1 MTSGNRDEASPG
13 ALDPQ
18 DAYLFAEGTHERAW
32 QFLGAH
38 LREIGGLRGVL
49 FVVWAPEASRVAVVG
64 DFNAWDAHAHPM
76 HRHPGSGL
84 WEIFVPGA
92 NAGEHYK
99 FAIRAASGAELPL
112 KTDPYARFL
121 QSPGADASIVS
132 EPGSHQWGDAEW
144 MRTRGAR
151 QRRDAPVCIYEL
163 HAGSWRRHADGRV
176 LSYRELAAALIPY
189 VCHMGFTH
197 IELLPVT
204 EHPFDGSWGYQPVGM
219 YAPTSRFG
227 TPDDF
232 RFFVDACHQ
241 AGIGV
246 LLDWVPAHFPSDP
259 HGLARFDGSCL
270 YEHEDPRK
278 GLHRD
283 WNTLI
288 FNYGRN
294 EVASFLL
301 SNALFWL
308 GEFHLDGLRVDAV
321 ASMLY
326 LDYSREPGDW
336 IPNAQGGN
344 HNLEAVAFLQRL
356 NERLYRNFPD
366 CLSLAEE
373 STAWPGVSRPT
384 SSGGL
389 GFGYKWNMGWMN
401 DTLRYMAQDPVHRRF
416 HHDAMRFGLV
426 YAFSENFVLPL
437 SHDEVVHGKGS
448 LIGKMPGDEWQRH
461 ANLRAYLGFMWTH
474 PGKKLLF
481 MGGEFAQEREWSHE
495 RALDW
500 HLCERPLHAG
510 LQRLVR
516 DLNTLYRELPALHA
530 QDCEAGGF
538 EWVEAD
544 DAAHSVYAFLRH
556 GGGGHCLVVCNFTPV
571 PREAYRLGVPA
582 SGFYRERL
590 NTDSTLYGGSNAGNV
605 GGVQAQALASHGREH
620 SVLLHLPPLST
631 LVLVIEGGRDA
642 P

>member
-1 MTSGNRDEASPG
+1 MTSARPEQTATS

-18 DAYLFAEGTHERAW
+18 DVYLFAEGTHERAW

-38 LREIGGLRGVL
+38 LREIDGVPGVL
-49 FVVWAPEASRVAVVG
+49 FVVWAPEASSVAVVG
-64 DFNAWDAHAHPM
+64 DFNGWDLAAHPM
-76 HRHPGSGL
+76 RPHGQSGL
-84 WEIFVPGA
+84 WEIFVPGVRS
-92 NAGEHYK
+92 GQHYK
-99 FAIRAASGAELPL
+99 FAIRARNGESLPL

-132 EPGSHQWGDAEW
+132 ESGSHTWGDAEW
-144 MRTRGAR
+144 MRTRAAR
-151 QRRDAPVCIYEL
+151 QSRDAPISIYEV
-163 HAGSWRRHADGRV
+163 HAGSWRRHADGRM
-176 LSYRELAAALIPY
+176 LSYRELAAELVPY
-189 VCHMGFTH
+189 VREMGFTH
-197 IELLPVT
+197 IELLPIT

-227 TPDDF
+227 GPDDF
-232 RFFVDACHQ
+232 RFFIDCCHQ

-246 LLDWVPAHFPSDP
+246 LLDWVPAHFPSDA

-270 YEHEDPRK
+270 YEHEDPRQ
-278 GLHRD
+278 GFHRD

-294 EVASFLL
+294 EVISYLL
-301 SNALFWL
+301 SNALFWI

-326 LDYSREPGDW
+326 LDYSRGPGDW

-344 HNLEAVAFLQRL
+344 QNLEAIAFLQRL
-356 NERLYRNFPD
+356 NERIYRNFPD
-366 CLSLAEE
+366 CLSIAEE
-373 STAWPGVSRPT
+373 STAWPGVSHRT
-384 SSGGL
+384 SAGGL

-416 HHDAMRFGLV
+416 HHDAMRFGVV

-437 SHDEVVHGKGS
+437 SHDEMVHGKGS

-481 MGGEFAQEREWSHE
+481 MGAEFAQLREWSHE

-500 HLCERPLHAG
+500 HLLEASLHAG
-510 LQRLVR
+510 TQRLVR

-530 QDCEAGGF
+530 QDCETGGF
-538 EWVEAD
+538 EWVQAD

-590 NTDSTLYGGSNAGNV
+590 NTDSALYGGSNAGNV
-605 GGVQAQALASHGREH
+605 GGVQAQAMASHGRAH

-631 LVLVIEGGRDA
+631 LVLVGGEH
-642 P
+642 

>member
-1 MTSGNRDEASPG
+1 MTSARPEQTATS

-18 DAYLFAEGTHERAW
+18 DVYLFAEGTHERAW

-38 LREIGGLRGVL
+38 LREIDGVPGVL

-64 DFNAWDAHAHPM
+64 DFNGWDLAAHPM
-76 HRHPGSGL
+76 RAHGQSGL
-84 WEIFVPGA
+84 WESFVPGVRS
-92 NAGEHYK
+92 GEHYK
-99 FAIRAASGAELPL
+99 FAIRARDGETLPL

-132 EPGSHQWGDAEW
+132 ESGSHTWGDAEW
-144 MRTRGAR
+144 MRTRSAR
-151 QRRDAPVCIYEL
+151 HSRDAPISIYEV
-163 HAGSWRRHADGRV
+163 HAGSWRRHADGRM
-176 LSYRELAAALIPY
+176 LSYRELAAELVPY
-189 VCHMGFTH
+189 VCEMGFTH
-197 IELLPVT
+197 IELLPIT

-219 YAPTSRFG
+219 YAATSRFG
-227 TPDDF
+227 GPDDF
-232 RFFVDACHQ
+232 RFFIDCCHQ

-246 LLDWVPAHFPSDP
+246 LLDWVPAHFPSDA

-278 GLHRD
+278 GFHRD

-294 EVASFLL
+294 EVISYLL

-326 LDYSREPGDW
+326 LDYSRGPGDW

-344 HNLEAVAFLQRL
+344 QNLEAIAFLQRL
-356 NERLYRNFPD
+356 NERIYRNFPD
-366 CLSLAEE
+366 CLSVAEE
-373 STAWPGVSRPT
+373 STAWPGVSMPT
-384 SSGGL
+384 SAGGL

-416 HHDAMRFGLV
+416 HHDAMRFGVV
-426 YAFSENFVLPL
+426 YAFSENFILPL
-437 SHDEVVHGKGS
+437 SHDEMVHGKGS

-461 ANLRAYLGFMWTH
+461 ANLRAYVGFMWAH

-500 HLCERPLHAG
+500 HLLDKPPHAG
-510 LQRLVR
+510 MQRLVR

-530 QDCEAGGF
+530 QDCEVGGF

-590 NTDSTLYGGSNAGNV
+590 NTDSALYGGSNTGNV
-605 GGVQAQALASHGREH
+605 GGVKAQAVASHGRAH

-631 LVLVIEGGRDA
+631 LVLIGGER
-642 P
+642 

>member
-1 MTSGNRDEASPG
+1 MTSARPEQTATS

-18 DAYLFAEGTHERAW
+18 DVYLFAEGTHERAW

-38 LREIGGLRGVL
+38 LREIDGVPGVL

-64 DFNAWDAHAHPM
+64 DFNGWDLAAHPM
-76 HRHPGSGL
+76 RAHGQTGL
-84 WEIFVPGA
+84 WEIFVPGVRS
-92 NAGEHYK
+92 GEHYK
-99 FAIRAASGAELPL
+99 FAIRARSGESLPL

-132 EPGSHQWGDAEW
+132 ESGSHTWCDAEW
-144 MRTRGAR
+144 MRTRAAR
-151 QRRDAPVCIYEL
+151 HSRDAPISIYEV
-163 HAGSWRRHADGRV
+163 HAGSWRRHADGRM
-176 LSYRELAAALIPY
+176 LSYRELAAELVPY
-189 VCHMGFTH
+189 VCEMGFTH
-197 IELLPVT
+197 IELLPIT

-219 YAPTSRFG
+219 YAATSRFG
-227 TPDDF
+227 GPDDF
-232 RFFVDACHQ
+232 RFFIDCCHQ

-246 LLDWVPAHFPSDP
+246 LLDWVPAHFPSDA

-278 GLHRD
+278 GFHRD

-288 FNYGRN
+288 FNYGRK
-294 EVASFLL
+294 EVISYLL

-308 GEFHLDGLRVDAV
+308 GEFHIDGLRVDAV

-326 LDYSREPGDW
+326 LDYSRSPGDW

-344 HNLEAVAFLQRL
+344 QNLEAIAFLQRL
-356 NERLYRNFPD
+356 SERIYRNFPD
-366 CLSLAEE
+366 CLSVAEE
-373 STAWPGVSRPT
+373 STAWPGVSMPT
-384 SSGGL
+384 SAGGL

-416 HHDAMRFGLV
+416 HHDAMRFGVV
-426 YAFSENFVLPL
+426 YAFSENFILPL
-437 SHDEVVHGKGS
+437 SHDEMVHGKGS

-461 ANLRAYLGFMWTH
+461 ANLRAYVGFMWAH

-500 HLCERPLHAG
+500 HLLDKPPHAG
-510 LQRLVR
+510 MQRLVR

-530 QDCEAGGF
+530 QDCEVGGF

-582 SGFYRERL
+582 PGFYRERL
-590 NTDSTLYGGSNAGNV
+590 NTDSELYGGSNAGNV
-605 GGVQAQALASHGREH
+605 GGVQAQAVASHGRAH

-631 LVLVIEGGRDA
+631 LVLIGGEH
-642 P
+642 

>member
-1 MTSGNRDEASPG
+1 MTSARPEQTATS

-18 DAYLFAEGTHERAW
+18 DVYLFAEGTHERAW

-38 LREIGGLRGVL
+38 LREIDGVPGVL

-64 DFNAWDAHAHPM
+64 DFNGWDPAAHPM
-76 HRHPGSGL
+76 RAHGQSGL
-84 WEIFVPGA
+84 WEIFVPGVRS
-92 NAGEHYK
+92 GEHYK
-99 FAIRAASGAELPL
+99 FAIRARSGDSLPL

-132 EPGSHQWGDAEW
+132 ESGSHTWCDAEW
-144 MRTRGAR
+144 MRTRAAR
-151 QRRDAPVCIYEL
+151 HRRDAPISIYEV
-163 HAGSWRRHADGRV
+163 HAGSWRRHADGRM
-176 LSYRELAAALIPY
+176 LSYRELAAELVPY
-189 VCHMGFTH
+189 VCEMGFTH
-197 IELLPVT
+197 IELMPIT

-219 YAPTSRFG
+219 YAATSRFG
-227 TPDDF
+227 GPDDF
-232 RFFVDACHQ
+232 RFFIDCCHQ

-246 LLDWVPAHFPSDP
+246 LLDWVPAHFPSDA

-278 GLHRD
+278 GFHRD

-288 FNYGRN
+288 FNYGRK
-294 EVASFLL
+294 EVISYLL

-326 LDYSREPGDW
+326 LDYSRSPGDW

-344 HNLEAVAFLQRL
+344 QNLEAIAFLQRL
-356 NERLYRNFPD
+356 NERIYRNFPD
-366 CLSLAEE
+366 CLSVAEE
-373 STAWPGVSRPT
+373 STAWPGVSMPT
-384 SSGGL
+384 SAGGL

-416 HHDAMRFGLV
+416 HHDAMRFGVV
-426 YAFSENFVLPL
+426 YAFSENFILPL
-437 SHDEVVHGKGS
+437 SHDEMVHGKGS

-461 ANLRAYLGFMWTH
+461 ANLRAYLGFMWAH

-500 HLCERPLHAG
+500 HLLDTSLHAG
-510 LQRLVR
+510 MQRLVR
-516 DLNTLYRELPALHA
+516 DLNTLYLELPALHA

-590 NTDSTLYGGSNAGNV
+590 NTDSALYGGSNAGNV
-605 GGVQAQALASHGREH
+605 GGVKAQAVASHGRAH

-631 LVLVIEGGRDA
+631 LVLIGGER
-642 P
+642 

>member
-1 MTSGNRDEASPG
+1 MTSARPEQTATS

-18 DAYLFAEGTHERAW
+18 DVYLFAEGTHERAW

-38 LREIGGLRGVL
+38 LREIDGVPGVL

-64 DFNAWDAHAHPM
+64 DFNGWDPAAHPM
-76 HRHPGSGL
+76 RAHGQSGL
-84 WEIFVPGA
+84 WEIFVPGVRS
-92 NAGEHYK
+92 GEHYK
-99 FAIRAASGAELPL
+99 FAIRARNGETLPL

-132 EPGSHQWGDAEW
+132 ESGSHTWCDAEW
-144 MRTRGAR
+144 MRTRAAR
-151 QRRDAPVCIYEL
+151 HRRDAPISIYEV
-163 HAGSWRRHADGRV
+163 HAGSWRRHADGRM
-176 LSYRELAAALIPY
+176 LSYRELAAELVPY
-189 VCHMGFTH
+189 VCEMGFTH
-197 IELLPVT
+197 IELLPIT

-219 YAPTSRFG
+219 YAATSRFG
-227 TPDDF
+227 GPDDF
-232 RFFVDACHQ
+232 RFFIDCCHQ

-246 LLDWVPAHFPSDP
+246 LLDWVPAHFPSDA

-278 GLHRD
+278 GFHRD

-288 FNYGRN
+288 FNYGRK
-294 EVASFLL
+294 EVISYLL

-326 LDYSREPGDW
+326 LDYSRSPGDW

-344 HNLEAVAFLQRL
+344 QNLEAIAFLQRL
-356 NERLYRNFPD
+356 NERIYRNFPD
-366 CLSLAEE
+366 CLSVAEE
-373 STAWPGVSRPT
+373 STAWPGVSMPT
-384 SSGGL
+384 SAGGL

-416 HHDAMRFGLV
+416 HHDAMRFGVV
-426 YAFSENFVLPL
+426 YAFSENFILPL
-437 SHDEVVHGKGS
+437 SHDEMVHGKGS

-461 ANLRAYLGFMWTH
+461 ANLRAYLGFMWAH

-500 HLCERPLHAG
+500 HLLDTSLHAG
-510 LQRLVR
+510 MQRLVR
-516 DLNTLYRELPALHA
+516 DLNTLYRELPVLHV
-530 QDCEAGGF
+530 QDCEATGF

-544 DAAHSVYAFLRH
+544 DAAHSVYACLRH

-590 NTDSTLYGGSNAGNV
+590 NTDSALYGGSNAGNV
-605 GGVQAQALASHGREH
+605 GGVKAQAVASHGRAH

-631 LVLVIEGGRDA
+631 LVLIGGER
-642 P
+642 